1 MLDGFWGFTKS
12 LCSKFGAGTRTE
24 LQMVGSVVGD
34 DGVAVVTLKPA
45 YPRTSRRGADV
56 SSERGTAA
64 DDIQPHVGI
73 AQ

>member
-1 MLDGFWGFTKS
+1 MCRLSQFERESEMLFPP
-12 LCSKFGAGTRTE
+12 RTQ
-24 LQMVGSVVGD
+24 LQIVGSVVGD

-73 AQ
+73 EQ